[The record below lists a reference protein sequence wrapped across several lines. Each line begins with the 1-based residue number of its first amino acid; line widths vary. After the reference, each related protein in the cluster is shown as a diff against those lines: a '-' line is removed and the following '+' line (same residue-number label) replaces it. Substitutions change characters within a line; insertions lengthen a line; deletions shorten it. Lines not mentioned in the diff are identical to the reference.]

1 MKVSVK
7 TVLDVVSIGES
18 FVGRKRKW
26 SSTGVSNDERC
37 HDLRRQCLSYVSI
50 AVIKHGLK
58 TT

>member
-1 MKVSVK
+1 VK

-26 SSTGVSNDERC
+26 SSTGVSNEERF
-37 HDLRRQCLSYVSI
+37 HDLRRQCISYIPI
-50 AVIKHGLK
+50 AVIKHGTQ